1 MRNLSKF
8 LILSVLTVN
17 VSMAQLAF
25 DRTRVIFDRGSQN
38 SISMKVENV
47 SSKMPFLAQTWIET
61 SQGVKLTEPLVA
73 LPMLQRINP
82 KQEKQIKIGLVGS
95 ESVLPQDQESL
106 LSLNILGVPPTDAQA
121 AGQLNIMIKSNLKL
135 FYRPKG
141 LKKYSDNAWVKEMKV
156 SKSGNTYTLE
166 NPTPY
171 HTVIYGFRAGKGSKA
186 IEKDVI
192 LKPFSSEKVTV
203 NAGATPSILYLKD
216 NGGGA
221 AIHYRCNGNLCEVSQ

>member
-8 LILSVLTVN
+8 LILSTLMMN
-17 VSMAQLAF
+17 VSTAQLAF
-25 DRTRVIFDRGSQN
+25 DRTRVILDRSSQN
-38 SISMKVENV
+38 SVSIAVENI
-47 SSKMPFLAQTWIET
+47 SPKMPFLAQTWIET
-61 SQGVKLTEPLVA
+61 QQGVKVSEPLVA

-95 ESVLPQDQESL
+95 EQVLPQDKESL
-106 LSLNILGVPPTDAQA
+106 LSLNILGVPPKDSQV

-141 LKKYSDNAWVKEMKV
+141 LKKYSNNAWVQEMKV
-156 SKSGNTYTLE
+156 SKSGGTYTLE

-171 HTVIYGFRAGKGSKA
+171 HIVIYGFRAGKGSKA
-186 IEKDVI
+186 IEKDVV

-203 NAGATPSILYLKD
+203 NLGNTPSILYMKD

-221 AIHYRCNGNLCEVSQ
+221 AIHYRCNSNLCTVVQ